1 MRVGRR
7 MANGPLPS
15 LLAATRHG
23 TTPMSSISPVT
34 RRDIRDAIGHSWSGR
49 LTPSVFLN
57 RLYNLNALPSNDDRY
72 SSMLGDVLQ
81 HTENNSDWP
90 EDWIFDD
97 GRLALDDDVR
107 LLRLL
112 TEVVHPEVLP
122 PGVDAASH
130 VAAINR
136 LLLPD
141 GFELFPAAAISG
153 RPVYSWRST
162 TPRKPPLGD
171 FPSSVIAGL
180 SMILVDYTS
189 STGIDSLF
197 EAEDFPTPADTGSN
211 KAQKVKAW
219 LRAAQADPSF
229 DHWAGLGA
237 VLRTILE
244 TDDRGTVQEEA
255 KQRIRDVL
263 AKRSITYL
271 DGGWLTT
278 APQTTLSLL
287 PAAPHMPPEMWEKIG
302 AGGFGT
308 VYRATDPRLD
318 IDFALKVLDPFP
330 GLTDVADAR
339 ARFVREAGLL
349 FRLRHE
355 NIVRIYDAG
364 ELADGRPYIKMEYI
378 DGRNLQDACK
388 ERQRSSYEIAVI
400 IGRLAAAV
408 DHAHGKSI
416 LHRDIKPSNVIVAS
430 DTNDVRLIDFG
441 LGILVEESVARAR
454 LTTSSQQFG
463 GVFAAPEL
471 LANSKLVD
479 PGVDVYS
486 LGAVW
491 FWLHSGRS
499 PQGAGLDDEIDS
511 LDLDRERRT
520 LMRKTMLPLK
530 SRATLG
536 ELLAGLRNWAKAQW
550 STAGRAG

>member
-1 MRVGRR
+1 M
-7 MANGPLPS
+7 
-15 LLAATRHG
+15 T
-23 TTPMSSISPVT
+23 MSSISPVT
-34 RRDIRDAIGHSWSGR
+34 RRDIRDTIGSSWSGR
-49 LTPSVFLN
+49 LTAAEFLT
-57 RLYNLNALPSNDDRY
+57 RLYDLSALPSNDDRY
-72 SSMLGDVLQ
+72 SNMLGEVLQ
-81 HTENNSDWP
+81 HTENNDDWP
-90 EDWIFDD
+90 DDWIFNDV
-97 GRLALDDDVR
+97 RLELDDDTR

-122 PGVDAASH
+122 PGASAARH
-130 VAAINR
+130 VEALNR

-141 GFELFPAAAISG
+141 GFELLPAAAMSG
-153 RPVYSWRST
+153 RPVFSWRTT
-162 TPRKPPLGD
+162 TPRKPPSGD
-171 FPSSVIAGL
+171 FPASVIAGL
-180 SMILVDYTS
+180 SMILVGHTT

-197 EAEDFPTPADTGSN
+197 EAEDFPAPADTGGN
-211 KAQKVKAW
+211 KEQKVKAW

-237 VLRTILE
+237 VLRSLLE
-244 TDDRGTVQEEA
+244 TDDRGLVQAET

-263 AKRSITYL
+263 AKRSLTYL

-278 APQTTLSLL
+278 APQTAISLL
-287 PAAPHMPPEMWEKIG
+287 PAPPYMPPERWKKVG
-302 AGGFGT
+302 SGGFGT
-308 VYRATDPRLD
+308 VYRASDPRLD
-318 IDFALKVLDPFP
+318 VDFALKVFDPFP

-364 ELADGRPYIKMEYI
+364 ELADGRPYIKMEYVE
-378 DGRNLQDACK
+378 GCNLQDSCK
-388 ERQRSSYEIAVI
+388 ERQRSSLEIAII

-408 DHAHGKSI
+408 EHAHGRSI
-416 LHRDIKPSNVIVAS
+416 LHRDIKPSNALIVS
-430 DTNDVRLIDFG
+430 STNDVRLIDFG

-491 FWLHSGRS
+491 FWMHSGRS
-499 PQGAGLDDEIDS
+499 PQGAGLDDAIES
-511 LDLDRERRT
+511 LDLDRERRS
-520 LMRKTMLPLK
+520 LMRKTLLP
-530 SRATLG
+530 SERRATLG
-536 ELLAGLRNWAKAQW
+536 ELLLGLRSWVRAQR
-550 STAGRAG
+550 SMAGRPG